1 LIKKNKYKEMIEYI
15 KNLLGF
21 NKKKVMILDDIE
33 YNVELI
39 SNYLEDINCIKTYKM
54 YNPLNA
60 EKLLK
65 KIKFDLLIFDIQMP
79 EIDGYEL
86 VMRIKNDEYNINKNT
101 PIIFITGIYDSD
113 LDKMKGFN
121 IGSIDYIIKP
131 IEYKSFMYKVKKYLN
146 IGNDDNLFFDIKRY
160 NIKNTIDL

>member
-1 LIKKNKYKEMIEYI
+1 MIEYM
-15 KNLLGF
+15 KNILGF
-21 NKKKVMILDDIE
+21 NKKKVMVLDDIE

-39 SNYLEDINCIKTYKM
+39 SNYLDDINCIKTYKM

-60 EKLLK
+60 EKFLK

-86 VMRIKNDEYNINKNT
+86 VMRIKNDENNINKNT

-131 IEYKSFMYKVKKYLN
+131 IEYKSFMYKVKKYLK
-146 IGNDDNLFFDIKRY
+146 IGNNDNLFFDVKRY

>member
-1 LIKKNKYKEMIEYI
+1 MIEYI

>member
-1 LIKKNKYKEMIEYI
+1 MIEYI

-54 YNPLNA
+54 NNPLNA